1 MVNQLIQTNTTTAP
15 ISISA
20 STGLSVVQSFL
31 AKSGFN
37 YQVGIREMP
46 ELLIIEGIVEG
57 AACMFLCGIYVRDK
71 ESGQEICSISVPQN
85 THYSRELVVS
95 LLQEHLSNK
104 LADAAIRD
112 GLAVDIQDVRKQVA
126 DMLDKCYF
134 EKSRQAI
141 LNWAKRVGI
150 IH

>member
-1 MVNQLIQTNTTTAP
+1 MTNQLIQTNTTP
-15 ISISA
+15 VSISA

-37 YQVGIREMP
+37 YQVGIRDMP
-46 ELLIIEGIVEG
+46 ELLIVEGIAEG
-57 AACMFLCGIYVRDK
+57 TACTFLCGIKVQDK
-71 ESGQEICSISVPQN
+71 ESGQDICNIPVPKN
-85 THYSRELVVS
+85 TIYSRELVAS
-95 LLQEHLSNK
+95 LLQEYLPDK
-104 LADAAIRD
+104 LMDAAIRE
-112 GLAVDIQDVRKQVA
+112 GLAVDMQDVRKQVA

-134 EKSRQAI
+134 EKSRQAL

>member
-1 MVNQLIQTNTTTAP
+1 MVNQLIQTNATTAP
-15 ISISA
+15 VSISA

-37 YQVGIREMP
+37 YQVGIRDMP
-46 ELLIIEGIVEG
+46 ELLIIEGIAEG
-57 AACMFLCGIYVRDK
+57 TACTFLCGIQVRDK
-71 ESGQEICSISVPQN
+71 ESGQEICNILVPKN

-95 LLQEHLSNK
+95 LLLEHLSNK
-104 LADAAIRD
+104 LADAAIHD
-112 GLAVDIQDVRKQVA
+112 GFAVDIQDVRKQVA